1 MERVARR
8 IIVVDDDP
16 STCCMLRYVLQD
28 DGFDVLAFDGAQG
41 VSDAVRAGAELLVL
55 DVSIGPITGFALLAQ
70 LQLIPKCPPA
80 IFLSAREEPSARL
93 RAFELGALDY
103 MVKPVDVGEL
113 VARVRVAISRSTRTV
128 DVIAQRHDAAPAHVD
143 HRSITVTRLDG
154 KVVRLSPHEARLLQI
169 LMDSVGHVVSR
180 DELLERVWGADYEG
194 ESGAI
199 EVGIRRLRKKI
210 ELSPERPT
218 LIRTVRGMGYSFSAE
233 SAFAMMMRSA

>member
-8 IIVVDDDP
+8 IIVVDDDMA
-16 STCCMLRYVLQD
+16 TCCMLRYVLQD
-28 DGFDVLAFDGAQG
+28 EGFEVLAFDSAQS

-55 DVSIGPITGFALLAQ
+55 DVSIGPVNGFALLAQ

-80 IFLSAREEPSARL
+80 IFLSAHEESSSRL

-113 VARVRVAISRSTRTV
+113 VARVRVAVNRSTRAV
-128 DVIAQRHDAAPAHVD
+128 DISAQRHGAVPVHVD
-143 HRSITVTRLDG
+143 RRPISVTRLDG

-194 ESGAI
+194 EAGAI
-199 EVGIRRLRKKI
+199 DVGIRRLRKKI
-210 ELSPERPT
+210 ELSPDRPT
-218 LIRTVRGMGYSFSAE
+218 LIRTVRGMGYAISAD